1 MKEIF
6 LMSEKMS
13 FKDELKSSV
22 ECHSILQNEWL
33 LKRKKRL
40 SKNDLILW
48 LSQEYFVSVEFVNWF
63 LWTAA
68 LSKDIDSKIILVENI
83 WEELGE
89 GKKEDSHVMILIE
102 FLKKLSL
109 SISDIKI
116 LSYTQKYLDKMR
128 YITNHNFF
136 SALGALGPANEYLLK
151 LEYGMM
157 YESYQVLKKENN
169 LPEGKFFQINL
180 TADLTHSEKLFSL
193 IEKVCDNEEKRDLVR
208 KGNLDALEARDLF
221 YKGLLELD

>member
-1 MKEIF
+1 
-6 LMSEKMS
+6 MS

-33 LKRKKRL
+33 LKRKKKL
-40 SKNDLILW
+40 TKSDLILW

-89 GKKEDSHVMILIE
+89 GKKEDSHVMILLD

-109 SISDIKI
+109 SVSEIKI
-116 LSYTQKYLDKMR
+116 LPYTNKYLEKMK
-128 YITNHNFF
+128 YIINNNFF
-136 SALGALGPANEYLLK
+136 SAIGALGPANEYLLK

-157 YESYQVLKKENN
+157 YESYQVLKTELN

-180 TADLTHSEKLFSL
+180 TADISHSEKLFSL
-193 IEKVCDNEEKRDLVR
+193 IEKVCDTQAKRDLVR
-208 KGNLDALEARDLF
+208 EGNLSALDARDLF